1 MHYALSSSLGSM
13 SGLNTDKLALDL
25 QFATD
30 KTLTARRGPTPTF
43 TRASTATFV
52 GSNGLIQSAA
62 INAARFDHDPV
73 TLACKGLLIEE
84 SRTNLTTQSGNAS
97 VWASANGT
105 VTNNGSTTAPDGSS
119 NGFLGGIGTA
129 SLITPSTPSVTGLHT
144 ASVFLKRNNTDWARI
159 QVAQGSFTHA
169 VNFWVNL
176 ATGAAGTLSV
186 ATGTPTSLSAQ
197 VTPFGNSWYRISITA
212 SYPATA
218 SLTLTVISASADNN
232 ATRVAGSVYEL
243 WGGQIEA
250 GSFPTSYIPTTTAS
264 VVRSADVCSI
274 TGSDFTGMYNAAEGT
289 IIAAASID
297 TLAGNNRG
305 IYGINNNTSAHGF
318 LTFYNATSNGIL
330 SQSRNTTSTNLNPTF
345 TNSAGV
351 KFTRGLSYY
360 LGGCSISTNG
370 ASATDTATTIS
381 TQTMLTMQIGNM
393 LGGSFQGTCHI
404 STLRY
409 YKKRVSNSRLQKL
422 TT

>member
-243 WGGQIEA
+243 LSHILLNVSQI
-250 GSFPTSYIPTTTAS
+250 
-264 VVRSADVCSI
+264 
-274 TGSDFTGMYNAAEGT
+274 N
-289 IIAAASID
+289 
-297 TLAGNNRG
+297 
-305 IYGINNNTSAHGF
+305 YGDH
-318 LTFYNATSNGIL
+318 
-330 SQSRNTTSTNLNPTF
+330 
-345 TNSAGV
+345 
-351 KFTRGLSYY
+351 K
-360 LGGCSISTNG
+360 
-370 ASATDTATTIS
+370 
-381 TQTMLTMQIGNM
+381 
-393 LGGSFQGTCHI
+393 
-404 STLRY
+404 
-409 YKKRVSNSRLQKL
+409 
-422 TT
+422 